1 MKTNLQ
7 KDLQVAL
14 SSKFLTSYGSFE
26 NITFYNDSTP
36 IYKTNDPMKS
46 RHSKPV
52 KMPLTLST
60 FSVQLATSKVVFIID
75 QFLSPYLSYFW
86 EGYSRQ
92 KALISLVEKWNV
104 NFGEKVQTDLI
115 FMGISFRR
123 NHDLPIT
130 EHFDFKNIKNN
141 GKPLKVQIKSL
152 KIFLYGVLQKRAPK
166 QI

>member
-1 MKTNLQ
+1 MLQKFWKSCFLFIFYEIFLDIQEVSTRLNSPIHICQILQINSTNVEKIKSKAKKRILFRNCKKFNEKNLQ

-86 EGYSRQ
+86 EGYSR
-92 KALISLVEKWNV
+92 
-104 NFGEKVQTDLI
+104 
-115 FMGISFRR
+115 
-123 NHDLPIT
+123 
-130 EHFDFKNIKNN
+130 
-141 GKPLKVQIKSL
+141 
-152 KIFLYGVLQKRAPK
+152 
-166 QI
+166 

>member
-1 MKTNLQ
+1 MKKNLQ

-36 IYKTNDPMKS
+36 IYKTNDLMKS

-86 EGYSRQ
+86 EGYSR
-92 KALISLVEKWNV
+92 
-104 NFGEKVQTDLI
+104 
-115 FMGISFRR
+115 
-123 NHDLPIT
+123 
-130 EHFDFKNIKNN
+130 
-141 GKPLKVQIKSL
+141 
-152 KIFLYGVLQKRAPK
+152 
-166 QI
+166 